1 MKTVNIH
8 EAKTHFSRLINQA
21 AEGEEIIISRAG
33 KPVARLLR
41 YETPKI
47 KREAGVLR
55 GKLRIGPDFD
65 DPLPSD
71 IAAAFGCETSGS
83 EDDGATGRKT

>member
-21 AEGEEIIISRAG
+21 VKGEEIIISRAG

-41 YETPKI
+41 YETPKV
-47 KREAGVLR
+47 KREAGVFR

-65 DPLPSD
+65 APLPAD
-71 IAAAFGCETSGS
+71 IAEAFGCESTGANDSDVKGS
-83 EDDGATGRKT
+83 DR